1 MWQVTLMRLMSKIEN
16 LNVPKGAK
24 FRVLGKLML
33 IWSAGVGKHT
43 FTLPPK
49 PRFNSKMAT
58 EWIDNLHISHNASG
72 MGANIRVLFDSQFG
86 CSTIRPNTFRPITF
100 RPMSFCPNTI
110 CPTIFSPHD
119 FCPYTILSCM
129 IYVQKYFVHNVLGHK
144 YLVQNRF
151 SPKTFCLNTFSPCP
165 LLSTRF

>member
-1 MWQVTLMRLMSKIEN
+1 MKINFQNGAHLKKVLFLTYFSHFLVTREKLKKI
-16 LNVPKGAK
+16 
-24 FRVLGKLML
+24 FRQ
-33 IWSAGVGKHT
+33 
-43 FTLPPK
+43 
-49 PRFNSKMAT
+49 
-58 EWIDNLHISHNASG
+58 HISQTHTYTYFAHPIDFS
-72 MGANIRVLFDSQFG
+72 FFG

-100 RPMSFCPNTI
+100 RPMSFCPKTI

-151 SPKTFCLNTFSPCP
+151 SPKAFCLNTFSTCP
-165 LLSTRF
+165 LLSTQF

>member
-1 MWQVTLMRLMSKIEN
+1 MFCPCILFKHFHIFQTSIIIYLL
-16 LNVPKGAK
+16 
-24 FRVLGKLML
+24 VLK
-33 IWSAGVGKHT
+33 VQT
-43 FTLPPK
+43 FTVLCIQ
-49 PRFNSKMAT
+49 N
-58 EWIDNLHISHNASG
+58 
-72 MGANIRVLFDSQFG
+72 NIHCFMYTKYQFIHYDRG

-100 RPMSFCPNTI
+100 RPMSFCPKTN

-151 SPKTFCLNTFSPCP
+151 SPKAFCLNILSPCP
-165 LLSTRF
+165 LLSTQF